1 MSTRSPHLAILINIP
16 LKYNIIRID
25 GFAPPPESGGSRG
38 EVGGKYSF
46 FFIRKNRY
54 LVTLARVS
62 PRRNN
67 RSRAQTSI
75 FAIEN
80 LMSSTRARR
89 QEARKCRPEASG
101 NEDRKSMK
109 SFNSYYFFQYFCSP
123 APVHEGMNNTKTIHF
138 PIDFFSISALLH

>member
-1 MSTRSPHLAILINIP
+1 M
-16 LKYNIIRID
+16 
-25 GFAPPPESGGSRG
+25 
-38 EVGGKYSF
+38 
-46 FFIRKNRY
+46 IRKNRY

-89 QEARKCRPEASG
+89 QEARKCRPEES
-101 NEDRKSMK
+101 RKSMK
-109 SFNSYYFFQYFCSP
+109 SFNSHCFFQYFCSP

-138 PIDFFSISALLH
+138 LLIFSVFLLSCIRARRQKKYESHSFPILFGISASGPGILGFGHWALDLWILDSGLWI

>member
-1 MSTRSPHLAILINIP
+1 MHQGFSGEAKRAVEVLYIP
-16 LKYNIIRID
+16 LKHKIIRID
-25 GFAPPPESGGSRG
+25 GFAPPPSQAQVR
-38 EVGGKYSF
+38 GKYSF
-46 FFIRKNRY
+46 FLIRKNRY

-75 FAIEN
+75 FAVEN

-89 QEARKCRPEASG
+89 QEARKCRPEEFSA
-101 NEDRKSMK
+101 RMK
-109 SFNSYYFFQYFCSP
+109 SLNSHCFFQYFCSP

-138 PIDFFSISALLH
+138 LFILFSISASLH